1 MFDFVPMQMYRG
13 GKGRHACKMFRR
25 HFSVTVLR
33 NHMKFGGIVVP
44 NSGSLNLN
52 LGPCSSCGFG
62 VVNVLLSRFDVL
74 FKCSAD

>member
-1 MFDFVPMQMYRG
+1 MQNVRRDF
-13 GKGRHACKMFRR
+13 
-25 HFSVTVLR
+25 SITVLR
-33 NHMKFGGIVVP
+33 NCMKVGGLVAP

-62 VVNVLLSRFDVL
+62 VVIVLLSRFDAL